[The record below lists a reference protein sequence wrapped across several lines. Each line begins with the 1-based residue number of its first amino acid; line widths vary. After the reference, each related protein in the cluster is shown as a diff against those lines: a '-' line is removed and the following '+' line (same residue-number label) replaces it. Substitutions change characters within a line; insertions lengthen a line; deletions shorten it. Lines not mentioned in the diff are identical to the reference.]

1 MKIKIKLIILT
12 QLSEMHGAGRV
23 NWLEFDKPSE
33 LYSLV
38 FIRHKAGETF
48 LPGLIQIK
56 IFLCLLLIAI
66 FSFNNGKEKGI
77 FKYTSIQYYNEV

>member
-1 MKIKIKLIILT
+1 MGREGAIGWNLTSLQSCIHWSLSGTKQGKL
-12 QLSEMHGAGRV
+12 
-23 NWLEFDKPSE
+23 
-33 LYSLV
+33 
-38 FIRHKAGETF
+38 F

-66 FSFNNGKEKGI
+66 FSFNNENEKGI